1 MKKIKRAILHER
13 RAEEYYD
20 LMARITHRDESA
32 RIFTGMADTR
42 YYRQEELHR
51 KLQKLR
57 EKLSRAA

>member
-1 MKKIKRAILHER
+1 
-13 RAEEYYD
+13 
-20 LMARITHRDESA
+20 
-32 RIFTGMADTR
+32 MADTR